1 MLKMP
6 YILEFNLISKLKISL
21 LHYRYY
27 KTTFAVANFPVL
39 CILIELSVKNLI

>member
-21 LHYRYY
+21 LH
-27 KTTFAVANFPVL
+27 
-39 CILIELSVKNLI
+39 